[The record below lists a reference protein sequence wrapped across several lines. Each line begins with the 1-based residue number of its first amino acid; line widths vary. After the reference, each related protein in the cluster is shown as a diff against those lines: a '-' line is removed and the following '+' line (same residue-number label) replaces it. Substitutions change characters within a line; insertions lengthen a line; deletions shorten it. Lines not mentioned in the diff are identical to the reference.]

1 MSEHRSNLPDPVEYV
16 PPKALQDLFNA
27 QDFTARATSGQIK
40 IVIRKERHL
49 LFPVAEAKGMPRC
62 TVGQFVEYLDD
73 QGQWIAQAY
82 QYVKPDGSLGASGK
96 PDPKRIRQGGKI
108 WALRR

>member
-1 MSEHRSNLPDPVEYV
+1 METETFHSEGGL
-16 PPKALQDLFNA
+16 
-27 QDFTARATSGQIK
+27 
-40 IVIRKERHL
+40 KE
-49 LFPVAEAKGMPRC
+49 
-62 TVGQFVEYLDD
+62 FVEYLDD

-108 WALRR
+108 WALMR